1 MIPKGLKA
9 SGFAADIAEPKDSG
23 LCGAGERDTA
33 VLWRVVAVAV
43 LILAVMI
50 AVKDGRILR
59 TSGLTGTCSVVK
71 EAAGGG
77 PDINEL
83 VGCRAGRLE
92 GRSDL
97 SHRGCKVVGVVKP
110 IEYWRCPAGFDISD
124 AR

>member
-1 MIPKGLKA
+1 M
-9 SGFAADIAEPKDSG
+9 
-23 LCGAGERDTA
+23 
-33 VLWRVVAVAV
+33 LWRVVAVAV

-71 EAAGGG
+71 AAAGG

-83 VGCRAGRLE
+83 VGCKAGRLE

-97 SHRGCKVVGVVKP
+97 SHRGCKVIGVVKP
-110 IEYWRCPAGFDISD
+110 IEYWNCPAGFDISD